1 MYFWVGI
8 GPLAVKMGDTLCLFL
23 LFGVVLQNDFIVPP
37 TTYLHAYP
45 HFAVIFKVET
55 FYIQWC
61 AFEKTLAFSSFPF
74 FLIFTEFTS
83 KPFVHLLPS
92 QIFCKIGLTLEM

>member
-1 MYFWVGI
+1 MGWHWSTFKKK
-8 GPLAVKMGDTLCLFL
+8 LAVKMGDTLLIFL

-55 FYIQWC
+55 FYIQLC
-61 AFEKTLAFSSFPF
+61 AFEKTLVFPVF
-74 FLIFTEFTS
+74 QLF
-83 KPFVHLLPS
+83 
-92 QIFCKIGLTLEM
+92 

>member
-1 MYFWVGI
+1 M
-8 GPLAVKMGDTLCLFL
+8 TL

-55 FYIQWC
+55 FYIQLC
-61 AFEKTLAFSSFPF
+61 AFEKTLVFPVF
-74 FLIFTEFTS
+74 
-83 KPFVHLLPS
+83 
-92 QIFCKIGLTLEM
+92 QIF